1 MKKSELKRIIKEEL
15 KEAVPHQFGSDA
27 AKELAKAEARFSN
40 AVVEVN
46 PKAIWKYYK
55 EMEPYVR
62 AHVYEIQGFD
72 NESRRNRK
80 PLDDMFKESTPD
92 DIDF

>member
-1 MKKSELKRIIKEEL
+1 MKKSELKKMIKEEL
-15 KEAVPHQFGSDA
+15 KEAVPHQFDSDA
-27 AKELAKAEARFSN
+27 QKELAKAEARFSN

-62 AHVYEIQGFD
+62 AHIYEISAGDSDDF
-72 NESRRNRK
+72 STRRS
-80 PLDDMFKESTPD
+80 LGDMFKESTSG
-92 DIDF
+92 DINF

>member
-1 MKKSELKRIIKEEL
+1 MNKSELNRMIKEEL
-15 KEAVPHQFGSDA
+15 KEAVPHQFDSDA
-27 AKELAKAEARFSN
+27 QKELAKAEARFSN

-55 EMEPYVR
+55 EMEPYVKAR
-62 AHVYEIQGFD
+62 VQEISAGDSDDF
-72 NESRRNRK
+72 STRRS
-80 PLDDMFKESTPD
+80 LDDMFKGSTPD